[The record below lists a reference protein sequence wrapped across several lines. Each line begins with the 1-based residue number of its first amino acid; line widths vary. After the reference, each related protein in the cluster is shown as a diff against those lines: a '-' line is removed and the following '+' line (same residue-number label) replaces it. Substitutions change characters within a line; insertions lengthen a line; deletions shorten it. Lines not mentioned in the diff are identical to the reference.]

1 MAFVLLTENCMGRH
15 IKYIRQ
21 DGEFYEK
28 GVGKEYSG
36 TLALQTFD
44 NRPYMRITFADTK
57 NLLRAGAKKLFGM
70 GYGVIRENP
79 FKAAKAANND
89 QELCKFDFSK
99 EDLQLG
105 RKKIR
110 YTLQVWGLSY
120 LAGFIC
126 YDLSNDTGCS
136 YIFPDSSI
144 AEEWAK
150 KIGLTEVEYLD
161 EDGKVADT
169 KHLK

>member
-15 IKYIRQ
+15 IKYICQ

-105 RKKIR
+105 RKKSDILYR
-110 YTLQVWGLSY
+110 FGGCHIWQGLS
-120 LAGFIC
+120 AM
-126 YDLSNDTGCS
+126 T
-136 YIFPDSSI
+136 FPMILVVPIYSLIVALRKSGR
-144 AEEWAK
+144 K
-150 KIGLTEVEYLD
+150 K
-161 EDGKVADT
+161 
-169 KHLK
+169 